1 MMQKSALITKKIIK
15 LNDVRKESRKRP
27 YEKSVPFETKFLTN
41 HAMEEM
47 CNPYC
52 QGLSVSRS
60 RGKTYIRK

>member
-1 MMQKSALITKKIIK
+1 MTSERNPERDLMNQKKK
-15 LNDVRKESRKRP
+15 N
-27 YEKSVPFETKFLTN
+27 EKSGPFETKFLTN